1 MLTLTKF
8 QVVEQP
14 ECPGFLAVPIDTE
27 VLAYP
32 DVVVN
37 ASCVQV
43 SQPFAPDELPVSHQ
57 MLDGVLAGKT
67 DEPIDKVYPLLS
79 IGVAPLVHHLED
91 DGERHAVVD
100 DAQSEDVYVGIAELP
115 VCTVKRKVVRA
126 LDRDQL

>member
-43 SQPFAPDELPVSHQ
+43 SQPFATDELPVSHQ
-57 MLDGVLAGKT
+57 MLDGVLAGK
-67 DEPIDKVYPLLS
+67 
-79 IGVAPLVHHLED
+79 
-91 DGERHAVVD
+91 GERHAVVD

-115 VCTVKRKVVRA
+115 VCPVKRKVVRA
-126 LDRDQL
+126 LDRYQL